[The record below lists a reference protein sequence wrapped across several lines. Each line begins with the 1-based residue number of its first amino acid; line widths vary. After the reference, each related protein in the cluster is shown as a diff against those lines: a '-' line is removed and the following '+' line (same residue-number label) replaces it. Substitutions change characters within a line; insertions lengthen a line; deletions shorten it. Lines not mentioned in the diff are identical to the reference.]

1 MSASD
6 FHQIKTSIIKSVRPS
21 FVSSYEWKLPKSKR
35 TLFSVLK
42 ILALHLYA
50 KLTSD
55 ESKFLWKPVMPQVA
69 KQLHITQKI
78 YSQRQTCAR
87 HYTYFRQCSCEN
99 LGASPNT
106 VTSAAHRVEEER
118 GQQGR
123 AGQGRR
129 DRECTNTQH
138 FTNDY
143 WPVYMHIPSLP
154 NAVTS
159 ILCLSIHGGVPVTVI
174 ENNGVCTCQID
185 ANTAWPCRKDEAE
198 DALVSIEAIHQCL

>member
-1 MSASD
+1 M
-6 FHQIKTSIIKSVRPS
+6 QNLLQMNQ
-21 FVSSYEWKLPKSKR
+21 SSSENQWCHRWPNNCISHRKFTVKDK
-35 TLFSVLK
+35 
-42 ILALHLYA
+42 LALDIIPI
-50 KLTSD
+50 SD
-55 ESKFLWKPVMPQVA
+55 SVHVKTLVPAPIQWQVQHTGWR
-69 KQLHITQKI
+69 KKEG
-78 YSQRQTCAR
+78 S
-87 HYTYFRQCSCEN
+87 
-99 LGASPNT
+99 
-106 VTSAAHRVEEER
+106 
-118 GQQGR
+118 R